1 MVENSRQDIG
11 TGGLIS
17 TQEAPVAGSGSRL
30 WTELARNDVHGPL
43 PILLLVLTTA
53 TGLVDAVSILALGRV
68 FVANMTGNVV
78 FVGFA
83 LAGAP
88 GFSLVASLAA
98 LAGFLVGAF
107 AGGPLVERWSGHRG
121 KLLRNATAIEFGL
134 VVVGLACAVL
144 LASTPG
150 VMAAAVVAA
159 FLAVA
164 MGLQNAAVRRLAVPD
179 LTTTVLTM
187 TLTGIAADGRKGG
200 YPTVARRV
208 LAVLTMLVGALVGAL
223 LVLHVGLGWALGFAA
238 VLLAIVALVATLR
251 SRRAEGWHVR
261 GAG

>member
-1 MVENSRQDIG
+1 
-11 TGGLIS
+11 
-17 TQEAPVAGSGSRL
+17 
-30 WTELARNDVHGPL
+30 
-43 PILLLVLTTA
+43 
-53 TGLVDAVSILALGRV
+53 
-68 FVANMTGNVV
+68 VV

-134 VVVGLACAVL
+134 VVVGLAGAVL

-150 VMAAAVVAA
+150 ALGAAVVAA
-159 FLAVA
+159 FLAIA
-164 MGLQNAAVRRLAVPD
+164 MGLQNTAVRRLAVPD

-238 VLLAIVALVATLR
+238 VLLGIVALVATLR